1 MQLVYVYDIKAKDK
15 KDFNRV
21 KRRFYYHFNKLD
33 LRGVLRTKSVLI
45 IPLIAEKMMDAFF
58 KQFSKKVEVYK
69 ILAESIEEI

>member
-33 LRGVLRTKSVLI
+33 LRDVLRTKSVLI
-45 IPLIAEKMMDAFF
+45 VPLIAEKMMDAFF

-69 ILAESIEEI
+69 ILAESIEQV